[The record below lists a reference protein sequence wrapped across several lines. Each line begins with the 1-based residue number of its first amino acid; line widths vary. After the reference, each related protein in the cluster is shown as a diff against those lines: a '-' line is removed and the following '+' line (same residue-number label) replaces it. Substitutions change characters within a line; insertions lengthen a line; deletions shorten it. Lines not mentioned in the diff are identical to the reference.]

1 MSRLYRSLYIFW
13 IVFRFG
19 LDQLVLDGLDRP
31 WLRVLARVLGL
42 GGKLEAP
49 RGVSL
54 R

>member
-31 WLRVLARVLGL
+31 WLRGL
-42 GGKLEAP
+42 TP
-49 RGVSL
+49 H
-54 R
+54 